1 MHRSTVLSVF
11 LASLLPLSITVYS
24 HGAELDKLA
33 QLITKKQAS
42 PAVKQQAVTAGQE
55 RAVLC
60 SVCHGEDG
68 NSTKPDVP
76 NLAGQNPVYLLDQI
90 EKFSDGRR
98 KNYVMNSLAKS
109 FSTEDKV
116 NLAIFYNSM
125 PVKPIKIDKQL
136 ASQGKPIYEKSCSS
150 CHGQRG
156 QGNTNFARIA
166 GQQPVYVLQT
176 LKRFR
181 DNANK
186 TAGEEASTRSS
197 NIMEPIVKQYS
208 DKELEMLT
216 AYVTSMSA
224 K

>member
-1 MHRSTVLSVF
+1 MQNSAIRLTHLFSFAL
-11 LASLLPLSITVYS
+11 LCHASAS
-24 HGAELDKLA
+24 HSSDMDNLTR
-33 QLITKKQAS
+33 LINQKQATLQ
-42 PAVKQQAVTAGQE
+42 VKQQAIAAGQE

-125 PVKPIKIDKQL
+125 PVKLIEMDKEL
-136 ASQGKPIYEKSCSS
+136 AKKGKPIYEKSCSS
-150 CHGQRG
+150 CHGE
-156 QGNTNFARIA
+156 QGEGNINFARIA
-166 GQQPVYVLQT
+166 GQQPLYVLHT

-181 DNANK
+181 DNANNSP
-186 TAGEEASTRSS
+186 GQEASKRCS
-197 NIMEPIVKQYS
+197 NIMEPIVKGYS
-208 DKELEMLT
+208 DKELEMLA
-216 AYVTSMSA
+216 AYVTSMGS